1 VDYEAVQTH
10 GEFFVGGGL
19 ESFGGP
25 SPGAGG
31 SGHGFGGD
39 QVLSV
44 NVRDGSRLA
53 NVGVIAVELFV
64 DAGFA
69 GDDRRT
75 VQYEPYLG
83 PVSSHTFVSARL
95 GTEINHFSLSFFVDN
110 LLDSHTITSIAHTPL
125 YRAGPQPPVSPLYTY
140 TTFRPRTFVL
150 TFIYRN

>member
-1 VDYEAVQTH
+1 MDHICGHTIPFPRTRASDICTARLDYEFA
-10 GEFFVGGGL
+10 
-19 ESFGGP
+19 
-25 SPGAGG
+25 
-31 SGHGFGGD
+31 
-39 QVLSV
+39 
-44 NVRDGSRLA
+44 SRNSTL
-53 NVGVIAVELFV
+53 
-64 DAGFA
+64 FA

-75 VQYEPYLG
+75 VQYDPYVG